1 MPILSCKDGSA
12 GAFDGE
18 LQCTGYSAGDKERGL
33 PIDASGKLLT
43 GETFHDA
50 ADVKTI
56 IRQRHLSDFYR
67 CLTEKM
73 LTYALGRGIEYYD
86 TEMVDRIVDRLDH
99 ENGRFS
105 AMLDGI
111 VESSAFQQRR
121 NNNVPAQNQALAV
134 IGGFSNRE
142 AHAESAMKA
151 HDFSRRRFLKGI
163 GACVALSSLPF
174 GLCDWRRRRLR
185 GRHRR
190 AGLATTATG
199 AQAKVRS
206 STSRERRTPAELV
219 AQG

>member
-1 MPILSCKDGSA
+1 MENFNALGMWR
-12 GAFDGE
+12 
-18 LQCTGYSAGDKERGL
+18 DKERGL

-111 VESSAFQQRR
+111 VESSAFQRR
-121 NNNVPAQNQALAV
+121 RNNVPAQNQVRA
-134 IGGFSNRE
+134 
-142 AHAESAMKA
+142 
-151 HDFSRRRFLKGI
+151 
-163 GACVALSSLPF
+163 SS
-174 GLCDWRRRRLR
+174 GSQ
-185 GRHRR
+185 
-190 AGLATTATG
+190 TG
-199 AQAKVRS
+199 KLTLNQ
-206 STSRERRTPAELV
+206 P
-219 AQG
+219 